1 MALLA
6 LVRLFQRYRKPAVA
20 SERLI
25 ADRRDPATASAA
37 SSPSVQRDRDAGGWT
52 PELAGRA
59 LGALRIAATYAVGRP
74 VSQMPASRLLADGG
88 ETAEPGRLILKA
100 GWPRGKRIA
109 VSGAVTPQTI
119 ARVLARPGNTR
130 PRARRC
136 SSRCRRRSRAF
147 TAATFSR
154 DGHARRRRAR
164 RGARHGE
171 AGAAPH
177 EVRAALVHEAAR
189 GPPRGHGAGQ
199 PRVVPITQVPAV
211 IRDVIFEWRNARTAD
226 LLFTH
231 RDDSI
236 IAMVVL
242 IGLAMAV
249 LVGRALTRNKAGR
262 TQVALPA
269 VLDWSGGSW
278 TSIVRH
284 GALLLF
290 LAGLPFFVL
299 ALADPYSSLTHE
311 QVSFPG
317 RRIALMID
325 ASSSMM
331 ARFPAAHLNAK
342 APNEATFFTTV
353 AAAETFIRQRMSGK
367 YHDLIGLIEFG
378 DEAYVVTPFT
388 TDYDNILLSLSLI
401 GDWTEFMKFPDQGT
415 TIGLAIEQGDR
426 AVQGVRL
433 PRRGRQPD
441 ADLQRRPGHAGDDPR
456 QDRAT
461 RSSPARVQTK
471 IPVYMIRTSY
481 NKGLG
486 AVLPDDIWKPA
497 IEATGGK
504 FYPAGDEP
512 TMLNAIKDI
521 DTRSAGRV
529 DVKRYSSQQPKFAR
543 LRVHGGE
550 LLDGRAHAAVD
561 RAVFPEV
568 SVGADQAD
576 TGRSAGSRSCA

>member
-1 MALLA
+1 MKVEQLWIMKRLA
-6 LVRLFQRYRKPAVA
+6 AR
-20 SERLI
+20 
-25 ADRRDPATASAA
+25 
-37 SSPSVQRDRDAGGWT
+37 
-52 PELAGRA
+52 RA
-59 LGALRIAATYAVGRP
+59 L
-74 VSQMPASRLLADGG
+74 
-88 ETAEPGRLILKA
+88 
-100 GWPRGKRIA
+100 
-109 VSGAVTPQTI
+109 
-119 ARVLARPGNTR
+119 
-130 PRARRC
+130 
-136 SSRCRRRSRAF
+136 
-147 TAATFSR
+147 TAA
-154 DGHARRRRAR
+154 GIP
-164 RGARHGE
+164 G
-171 AGAAPH
+171 
-177 EVRAALVHEAAR
+177 
-189 GPPRGHGAGQ
+189 
-199 PRVVPITQVPAV
+199 VVPITQLPAV
-211 IRDVIFEWRNARTAD
+211 VRDVIFEWRNARAAD

-249 LVGRALTRNKAGR
+249 LLVRALTRNKAGR

-278 TSIVRH
+278 ASIVRH
-284 GALLLF
+284 GALILF

-299 ALADPYSSLTHE
+299 AFADPYSSLTHE

-388 TDYDNILLSLSLI
+388 SDYDNILLSLNLI

-415 TIGLAIEQGDR
+415 TIGLAIEQATGLFKAFDF
-426 AVQGVRL
+426 L
-433 PRRGRQPD
+433 D
-441 ADLQRRPGHAGDDPR
+441 AAGNLMLLFTDG
-456 QDRAT
+456 QDTQVTIHGKNVNEILEGAK
-461 RSSPARVQTK
+461 QTK

-504 FYPAGDEP
+504 FYPAGDEQAV
-512 TMLNAIKDI
+512 LNAIKDI
-521 DTRSAGRV
+521 DTRSAGTGR
-529 DVKRYSSQQPKFAR
+529 REALQQPAAQVR
-543 LRVHGGE
+543 GIRVPGGE
-550 LLDGRAHAAVD
+550 LLDGRAHAAAD

-568 SVGADQAD
+568 PVVVVQAF
-576 TGRSAGSRSCA
+576 RPAV

>member
-1 MALLA
+1 
-6 LVRLFQRYRKPAVA
+6 
-20 SERLI
+20 
-25 ADRRDPATASAA
+25 
-37 SSPSVQRDRDAGGWT
+37 
-52 PELAGRA
+52 
-59 LGALRIAATYAVGRP
+59 
-74 VSQMPASRLLADGG
+74 
-88 ETAEPGRLILKA
+88 
-100 GWPRGKRIA
+100 
-109 VSGAVTPQTI
+109 
-119 ARVLARPGNTR
+119 
-130 PRARRC
+130 
-136 SSRCRRRSRAF
+136 
-147 TAATFSR
+147 
-154 DGHARRRRAR
+154 
-164 RGARHGE
+164 
-171 AGAAPH
+171 
-177 EVRAALVHEAAR
+177 
-189 GPPRGHGAGQ
+189 
-199 PRVVPITQVPAV
+199 VVPITQVPAV
-211 IRDVIFEWRNARTAD
+211 IRDVIFEWRNARAVD

-249 LVGRALTRNKAGR
+249 LVGRALTRKKAGR

-284 GALLLF
+284 GALILF
-290 LAGLPFFVL
+290 LVGLPFFVM
-299 ALADPYSSLTHE
+299 AFADPYSSLTHE

-353 AAAETFIRQRMSGK
+353 AAAETFIRQRMNGK

-388 TDYDNILLSLSLI
+388 SDYDNILLSLNLI

-415 TIGLAIEQGDR
+415 TIGLAIEQATGLFR
-426 AVQGVRL
+426 AFDFLEASGNL
-433 PRRGRQPD
+433 MLLFTDG
-441 ADLQRRPGHAGDDPR
+441 
-456 QDRAT
+456 QDTQVTIHGKNVNEILEGAK
-461 RSSPARVQTK
+461 QTK

-504 FYPAGDEP
+504 FYPAGDEQAV
-512 TMLNAIKDI
+512 LNAIKDI

-529 DVKRYSSQQPKFAR
+529 DVKRYSSQQPKFAGYAF
-543 LRVHGGE
+543 L
-550 LLDGRAHAAVD
+550 AASFWTVALTLQLTVPYF
-561 RAVFPEV
+561 RKFP
-568 SVGADQAD
+568 
-576 TGRSAGSRSCA
+576 